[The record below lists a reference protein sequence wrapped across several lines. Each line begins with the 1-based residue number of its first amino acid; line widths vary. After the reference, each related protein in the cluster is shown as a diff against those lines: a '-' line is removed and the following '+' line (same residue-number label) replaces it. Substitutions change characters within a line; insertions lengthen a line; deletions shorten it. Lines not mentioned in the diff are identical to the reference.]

1 SVAHLVGNMLTAVTG
16 PGGTAEGAAVDGYL
30 VAGKTGTAQKANP
43 RGGYADNEWT
53 ATFVGFVPAQRPR
66 LVVSVV
72 IDEPVIEHYGG
83 LVAGP
88 IFRRIASASL
98 RHLGVPPEASG
109 DKLADAVKQLREQ
122 RALEAAAL
130 AEKHALTARPTAP
143 TQQPSEGQVRV
154 PDLKGYG
161 ARAALVALARAGL
174 SVTLAGTGAAVE
186 QRPPAGA
193 IVNLGA
199 NVHLVL
205 RRPGAPEPLEVDKR
219 KASRDGFEP
228 LASASTGVTGRAL
241 R

>member
-1 SVAHLVGNMLTAVTG
+1 MLTAVTG
-16 PGGTAEGAAVDGYL
+16 PGGTAEAAAVDGYL

-43 RGGYADNEWT
+43 RGGYADNQWT

-66 LVVSVV
+66 LVISVV

-88 IFRRIASASL
+88 IFKRIASASL

-109 DKLADAVKQLREQ
+109 DKLAEAVKQLREQ
-122 RALEAAAL
+122 HAVEAAAL
-130 AEKHALTARPTAP
+130 AEKHAALSVRPERPA
-143 TQQPSEGQVRV
+143 QQPAEGQVRV

-199 NVHLVL
+199 SVHLVL
-205 RRPGAPEPLEVDKR
+205 RRPGAPEPLDADKR
-219 KASRDGFEP
+219 KASRDGSDA
-228 LASASTGVTGRAL
+228 LASASTGTGRVV